1 MLIEYCFVCFKNT
14 SSCYVV
20 LAAGTARGKGMPTE
34 IVKNVK
40 KWIDSKERAD
50 LNREIMRTCHTFQRG
65 SEKSSSWVFPRK
77 A

>member
-1 MLIEYCFVCFKNT
+1 M
-14 SSCYVV
+14 
-20 LAAGTARGKGMPTE
+20 LAAGTAGGKGCRQ

-50 LNREIMRTCHTFQRG
+50 SNREIMRTCHILDNGDRRKVLG
-65 SEKSSSWVFPRK
+65 VFPRK